1 MKYGRLLIRARRLS
15 NPTWQDSWLD
25 YHALKG
31 IIYTIKDKKNNINKL
46 ESSDDDESTC
56 TINTTETAKSNSDTH
71 SLTTTVASASSSSS
85 SSATGT
91 TTQNI
96 LSSHRNTSNGHSLN
110 NNKDAVDA
118 TNETTTTT
126 TKLTAQQQNTLLSRT
141 FFEKLRLELR
151 KVSLF
156 FNEQEKKLLS
166 RTSNFAEELSAAESQ
181 IIDETDIEEKEARV
195 ITLSRLMESV
205 SGVFDHGQSSILL
218 NYVFFYV
225 VFFCMGFRLDILV
238 CCCFNIVFFVLIFF
252 FIFFSFFF
260 FFLLLVHNTKQCK
273 VLYVDL
279 MMLENFAVMNYG
291 GFAKILKKHDKNTE
305 FITQERYLR
314 KVVNVS

>member
-238 CCCFNIVFFVLIFF
+238 CCCLNIVFFVLIFF
-252 FIFFSFFF
+252 FFFFLFSFFF
-260 FFLLLVHNTKQCK
+260 IFHIFTKQCK